1 MGGGGGGSAV
11 NNRVIYTLGGLLG
24 RGVVVSLK
32 YSHCLALH
40 KNRCRLL
47 AILIW
52 SSKNYCVLVSLEKIG
67 QKEDDNGGDK
77 AEVFLFH
84 NVSVFKSFYH
94 YYYWLQNWPPIPAQP
109 PALLLIMYCSSY
121 GHG

>member
-1 MGGGGGGSAV
+1 MALLS
-11 NNRVIYTLGGLLG
+11 IIGLSILWADCLVEG
-24 RGVVVSLK
+24 ERGVVVGLK

-84 NVSVFKSFYH
+84 NVSVFNSFYR
-94 YYYWLQNWPPIPAQP
+94 YYYWLQNWPPIPAP
-109 PALLLIMYCSSY
+109 PFPPVVAMVMVEIVN
-121 GHG
+121 